1 MPSRFTGVSVD
12 EAGFDAFYRAHHPR
26 VVAMAYALVGDL
38 GEAQDL
44 AQEAFCRLWRRW
56 DAVAPHEQ
64 PAAWTRQV
72 VVNLARSR
80 WRHLR
85 VVRAH
90 LRRERLTDV
99 PELDPDHVAVVA
111 AIRRLPAVQRRA
123 VVLHYVV
130 DLPVAEVAAEMGV
143 PVGTVKAWLH
153 RARRALNVLLA
164 DTFEG
169 VTDRD

>member
-1 MPSRFTGVSVD
+1 VTVD
-12 EAGFDAFYRAHHPR
+12 ETEFDALYRAHHAR
-26 VVAMAYALVGDL
+26 VVAIAYALVGDL

-56 DAVAPHEQ
+56 STIAPHEQ
-64 PAAWTRQV
+64 PAAWIRQV

-90 LRRERLTDV
+90 LRRERRMAA
-99 PELDPDHVAVVA
+99 PEVGPDHVAVVA
-111 AIRRLPAVQRRA
+111 ALRRLPAAQRRA
-123 VVLHYVV
+123 VVLHYIA
-130 DLPVAEVAAEMGV
+130 DLRVAEVADEIGV
-143 PVGTVKAWLH
+143 PVGTVKAWLY
-153 RARRALNVLLA
+153 RARQTLSVLLA
-164 DTFEG
+164 DTFEE